1 MRTVTKQI
9 SIKADSGEL
18 KYQGNIFMGKQLDY
32 KELSEDEHIK
42 DKSDFLRGSIKDSL
56 KNPLTGALFPDDV
69 KLIKYHGSYQQYDR
83 DLESERRQKKLEPL
97 YQFMVRV
104 RAAGGV
110 TTPKQWLALDELSE
124 QYGNGTLKLTTRQSF
139 QFHGILKRNLKPTI
153 QKVNEVLLSTLAT
166 CGDVN
171 RNVMCNPNPYQS
183 HIHEEV
189 YQFAKEISDYFLP
202 KTTAYHEIWL
212 DQEKVAGTPDF
223 EPLYH
228 QHYLPRKFKIAL
240 AIPPNNAID
249 VFANDLGLIAIEENN
264 NIAGYNICVGGGLGS
279 TFSNDATYPRL
290 ADVIGFAPKEKVID
304 VAETVIAIQ
313 RDYGNRSDRKL
324 SRLKHTIDDRGLE
337 WFVAEL
343 QNRLGWNLAKPK
355 SYRFKSNGD
364 EYGWL
369 KGTNNKWFYTLFVE
383 HGRVRDENDYQ
394 LKTALREIAKIH
406 TGDFRLTGNQ
416 NLIIGNIEEG
426 KKPGIDAILELYGV
440 GNHPKLTG
448 LRKSS
453 MACVALNTCGLAFAE
468 AERYLPSLIDKLE
481 VIMKNNGL
489 EKDEINI
496 RMTGC
501 PNNCARS
508 SLGEIGFVGRA
519 IGRYNMYLGAS
530 HNGDRLNTL
539 YQEMLSEENIL
550 EELEPIIKAYAQDR
564 LGGEHF
570 GDFVIRKKIVE
581 PTERPI
587 RILT

>member
-1 MRTVTKQI
+1 MEKQ
-9 SIKADSGEL
+9 S
-18 KYQGNIFMGKQLDY
+18 NY

-42 DKSDFLRGSIKDSL
+42 DKSDYLRGSIKDSL

-83 DLESERRQKKLEPL
+83 DLESERKQKKLEPL

-110 TTPKQWLALDELSE
+110 TTPRQWLVLDELSE
-124 QYGNGTLKLTTRQSF
+124 LYGNDTLKLTTRQSF

-212 DQEKVAGTPDF
+212 DKEKVAGTPDF
-223 EPLYH
+223 EPLY
-228 QHYLPRKFKIAL
+228 QHNYLPRKFKIAI
-240 AIPPNNAID
+240 AIPPKNDID

-264 NIAGYNICVGGGLGS
+264 NVIGYNICVGGGLGS
-279 TFSNDATYPRL
+279 TFGVQETYPRL
-290 ADVIGFAPKEKVID
+290 ADVIGFSPKEKVFE

-337 WFVAEL
+337 WFVGEL

-355 SYRFKSNGD
+355 SYRFRSNGD
-364 EYGWL
+364 EYGWQ
-369 KGTNNKWFYTLFVE
+369 KGINNKWFYTLFVE
-383 HGRVRDENDYQ
+383 HGRVRDENGYE
-394 LKTALREIAKIH
+394 LKKALREIAKIH
-406 TGDFRLTGNQ
+406 SGDFRLTGNQ
-416 NLIIGNIEEG
+416 NLIIGNIEED
-426 KKPGIDAILELYGV
+426 KKQVIEAILEEYAV

-481 VIMKNNGL
+481 VIMRNNGL
-489 EKDEINI
+489 DNDEINI

-539 YQEMLSEENIL
+539 YKEMLSEENIL
-550 EELEPIIKAYAQDR
+550 MELEPIITAYAKER
-564 LGGEHF
+564 LGGEYF

-581 PTERPI
+581 PTQRPI
-587 RILT
+587 RILN

>member
-1 MRTVTKQI
+1 MEKQ
-9 SIKADSGEL
+9 S
-18 KYQGNIFMGKQLDY
+18 NY

-42 DKSDFLRGSIKDSL
+42 DKSDYLRGSIKDSL

-83 DLESERRQKKLEPL
+83 DLESERKQKKLEPL

-110 TTPKQWLALDELSE
+110 TTPRQWLVLDELSE
-124 QYGNGTLKLTTRQSF
+124 LYGNDTLKLTTRQSF

-212 DQEKVAGTPDF
+212 DKEKVAGTPDF
-223 EPLYH
+223 EPLY
-228 QHYLPRKFKIAL
+228 QHNYLPRKFKIAI
-240 AIPPNNAID
+240 AIPPKNDID

-264 NIAGYNICVGGGLGS
+264 NVIGYNICVGGGLGS
-279 TFSNDATYPRL
+279 TFGVLETYPRL
-290 ADVIGFAPKEKVID
+290 ADVIGFSPKEKVFE

-337 WFVAEL
+337 WFVGEL

-355 SYRFKSNGD
+355 SYRFRSNGD
-364 EYGWL
+364 EYGWQ
-369 KGTNNKWFYTLFVE
+369 KGINNKWFYTLFVE
-383 HGRVRDENDYQ
+383 HGRVRDENGYE
-394 LKTALREIAKIH
+394 LKKALREIAKIH
-406 TGDFRLTGNQ
+406 SGDFRLTGNQ
-416 NLIIGNIEEG
+416 NLIIGNIEED
-426 KKPGIDAILELYGV
+426 KKQVIEAILEDYAV

-481 VIMKNNGL
+481 VIMRNNGL
-489 EKDEINI
+489 DNDEINI

-539 YQEMLSEENIL
+539 YKEMLSEENIL
-550 EELEPIIKAYAQDR
+550 MELEPIITAYAKER
-564 LGGEHF
+564 LGGEYF

-581 PTERPI
+581 PTQRPI
-587 RILT
+587 RILN